1 MTIDELVE
9 HIKTELLSKET
20 NAERNEAMARII
32 HALYPIT
39 TGLLHHSDCAVY
51 NAPAEPPGLCDCGA
65 MK

>member
-1 MTIDELVE
+1 MTVDELAE
-9 HIKTELLSKET
+9 HIRAKLTSKEP
-20 NAERNEAMARII
+20 NERNEAMARLI

-65 MK
+65 IK